1 METLREAALAAIEGA
16 LGLEEAERA
25 RCRRGDD
32 LADFLQSLYASLL
45 TPAALDYLGSLE
57 ADEIETAL
65 AAYRADLQARGIG
78 RTTTR
83 RRLKLVR
90 CVARQM
96 HGTIRGQSS

>member
-45 TPAALDYLGSLE
+45 TPAASGGTE
-57 ADEIETAL
+57 
-65 AAYRADLQARGIG
+65 
-78 RTTTR
+78 R
-83 RRLKLVR
+83 RD
-90 CVARQM
+90 
-96 HGTIRGQSS
+96 